1 MQINWCIL
9 LWVGFCHSH
18 RHPIFPCLLD
28 ILQLVR
34 HWVSLCCL
42 LFGYIMS
49 VACGTPEIHQFPTA
63 RLITAVNC
71 LYHRTALY
79 FYYLALG
86 IIISSVFLVCCP
98 YYMLRAGHQLS
109 SLINSACAELVYQTI
124 MWAGAFKSPL
134 SSFTISALSSDHLFF
149 FFFAYLCYTSCTCPQ
164 LWVPPCDTVP
174 GPLTKYN
181 QFVSIELLCSC
192 CTWLW
197 WSLSSASFPSRHS
210 LSPQLVKSL
219 ALNHDFYILEFLCIR
234 F

>member
-28 ILQLVR
+28 MLQLVR

-42 LFGYIMS
+42 LFGSIMS

-134 SSFTISALSSDHLFF
+134 SNFTISALSSDHLFF
-149 FFFAYLCYTSCTCPQ
+149 FFCLPVLHFMYLSTIMSSSMWHCTRTFNKIQPVCLYRTFMQ
-164 LWVPPCDTVP
+164 LLHLVMMIT
-174 GPLTKYN
+174 
-181 QFVSIELLCSC
+181 LLC
-192 CTWLW
+192 
-197 WSLSSASFPSRHS
+197 
-210 LSPQLVKSL
+210 
-219 ALNHDFYILEFLCIR
+219 
-234 F
+234 